1 MQVLRTNKDSVMAMM
16 EAFVHD
22 PLINWRLFTLPEV
35 PHIPGQGRPTATG
48 NPDEGNGITNIP
60 SSPPQRG
67 KREQELLQV

>member
-1 MQVLRTNKDSVMAMM
+1 
-16 EAFVHD
+16 
-22 PLINWRLFTLPEV
+22 LINWRLFTLPEV